1 MGEIDEYT
9 EKKPWG
15 GAGQGVTQRREKD
28 VKQ

>member
-15 GAGQGVTQRREKD
+15 GGQGVMQRREKD